1 LSNIFDKRLG
11 RAGGIIDEQLS
22 PVETELDN
30 ATLIRIREK
39 VYQRLDRA
47 LLANRKDVSVM
58 DDIRR
63 RVLDIVSDEIAVDNR
78 QLGRLSRA
86 GIADEILK
94 DILGFGPLQDLL
106 EDPDVSEVMVNRHD
120 RIYCEKKGLISLTEL
135 KFRDDK
141 HLRDTIERIVSP
153 VGRRI
158 DESSPLVDA
167 RLPDGSRV
175 NAVIPPIGL
184 DGAILTI
191 RKFRK
196 GLTAA
201 DLVRFGSIDQAG
213 MDMLAECVRN
223 KFNIV
228 ISGGTGSGKT
238 SFLNCLSSF
247 IPTDERIVTIE
258 DSAELQMQQDHVV
271 RMETRPPNLEG
282 KGDITM
288 QMLVSNALRMRP
300 DRIIVGECRRGEAFD
315 MLQAMNTGHEG
326 SMTTL
331 HANTPQDAAYRLE
344 NMVVMSGLNLPL
356 EAIRVQVA
364 SAVHLIIQV
373 NRLPGGKRRVTH
385 IATVNGLDEK
395 NRVRIVDVYV
405 YKGDKLVRTAAPITG
420 PLAQFLEGGSG

>member
-1 LSNIFDKRLG
+1 MSNIFDKRLG
-11 RAGGIIDEQLS
+11 RAGGLTDEAASLAG
-22 PVETELDN
+22 TELDV
-30 ATLIRIREK
+30 ATLLRIREK
-39 VYQRLDRA
+39 VYQRLDRT
-47 LLANRKDVSVM
+47 LLANRKDHAVM

-63 RVLDIVSDEIAVDNR
+63 RVLDIVSDEMALDNR
-78 QLGRLSRA
+78 QFGRLSRA

-106 EDPDVSEVMVNRHD
+106 DDADVDEVMVNRHD
-120 RIYCEKKGLISLTEL
+120 RIYCEKSGVISLTDL

-153 VGRRI
+153 IGRRI

-196 GLTAA
+196 GLSVA

-247 IPTDERIVTIE
+247 IPTNERIITIE

-271 RMETRPPNLEG
+271 RMETRPLNLEG
-282 KGDITM
+282 KGDISM
-288 QMLVSNALRMRP
+288 QTLVSNALRMRP

-331 HANTPQDAAYRLE
+331 HANTPQDAVYRME

-356 EAIRVQVA
+356 EAIRVQIA
-364 SAVHLIIQV
+364 STIHLIVQV
-373 NRLPGGKRRVTH
+373 TRLPGGKRRVTH
-385 IATVNGLDEK
+385 IATVNGLDKE

-405 YKGDKLVRTAAPITG
+405 SEDDKLIRTAAPIEG
-420 PLAQFLEGGSG
+420 PLALFLERGKH